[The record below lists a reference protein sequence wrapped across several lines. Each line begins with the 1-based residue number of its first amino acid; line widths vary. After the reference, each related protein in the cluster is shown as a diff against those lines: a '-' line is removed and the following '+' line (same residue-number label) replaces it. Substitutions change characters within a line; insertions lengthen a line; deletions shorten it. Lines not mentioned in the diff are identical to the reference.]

1 MERLEYFA
9 KVMKVVTELTE
20 VTDQDILGKSR
31 VREVVDARWMV
42 IYLMYKKG
50 YYADDIT
57 KLIQHPERTVNHAI
71 QMFPDRMENSDCNLG
86 NIYLQ
91 ARQQLL

>member
-1 MERLEYFA
+1 MDKLEYFA
-9 KVMKVVTELTE
+9 KVMKVVTSLMDVTE
-20 VTDQDILGKSR
+20 QDILGKSR
-31 VREVVDARWMV
+31 VKEVVDARWMA
-42 IYLMYKKG
+42 IYLMFKKG
-50 YYADDIT
+50 YHADDIT

-71 QMFPDRMENSDCNLG
+71 QMFPDRMEYSDCNLS